1 MEEKPEMPAPA
12 EQAAPAPAAEQAA
25 PAPEQRNASLIRVCV
40 DADGG
45 DDAPAVVAD
54 GVRLALQADSDLH
67 VVLVGREASVSQVA
81 GEFPDRIT
89 PVVTT
94 EVIEM
99 GDHPADAVRHKKDSS
114 IVVGCKLVHQ
124 GEADCFFSA
133 GSTGAVLTAATIL
146 IGRVKGVQ
154 RPALATIVPVP
165 GHPTVLL
172 DCGANADCKPEHLV
186 QFAHMGRAY
195 AQSVLG
201 MADPTVGL
209 LNNGAEETKGC
220 ELAIEA
226 HAMMRDQIPGF
237 AGNVEGGGLMSGAC
251 DIVVADGFT
260 GNVAL
265 KIIEGTAKMLFK
277 SLKGAMTSSLGN
289 KLAAAKLSGAF
300 HQIKD
305 SIDPDTYGGAPLLG
319 ARAACIIG
327 HGSSSAVAIK
337 NGVLQCA
344 AAARGGLPDKIATAL
359 ADAKAASA
367 ASAATAGAD
376 AAAASANNQ

>member
-1 MEEKPEMPAPA
+1 MGETSEKPNEDLAEA
-12 EQAAPAPAAEQAA
+12 EVEQAQSGCGAT
-25 PAPEQRNASLIRVCV
+25 RICV

-45 DDAPAVVAD
+45 DYAPGVVAE
-54 GVRLALQADSDLH
+54 GVRLALQENPELH
-67 VVLVGREASVSQVA
+67 VVMVGRETSVAQIA
-81 GEFPDRIT
+81 AEFPDRIT

-99 GDHPADAVRHKKDSS
+99 GDHPAVAVRKKKDSS
-114 IVVGCKLVHQ
+114 IVVGCRLVHDGQ
-124 GEADCFFSA
+124 AEGFFSA
-133 GSTGAVLTAATIL
+133 GSSGAVLTAATVV

-172 DCGANADCKPEHLV
+172 DCGANVDCKPEYLV

-201 MADPTVGL
+201 MGNPTVGL
-209 LNNGAEETKGC
+209 LNNGEEKSKGC
-220 ELAIEA
+220 ELAVTANGLMSE
-226 HAMMRDQIPGF
+226 QVPGF
-237 AGNVEGGGLMSGAC
+237 VGNVEGGGLMSGVC
-251 DIVVADGFT
+251 DIVVSDGFT

-289 KLAAAKLSGAF
+289 KLAAAKLSGSF

-319 ARAACIIG
+319 TRAACIIG
-327 HGSSSAVAIK
+327 HGSSSATAVK

-344 AAARGGLPDKIATAL
+344 AAARGDLPGKIAAAL
-359 ADAKAASA
+359 GAAE
-367 ASAATAGAD
+367 G
-376 AAAASANNQ
+376 NI